1 MPEPEDPK
9 LRLSELRQLINY
21 HNYRY
26 HVLDDPVISDYE
38 FDRLLAELKKIE
50 EEHPEWITT
59 DSPTQRAGSR
69 PLEKFQKITH
79 PAPVLSLANSFGADD
94 LRAWY
99 ERVSKLDRRV
109 KEASYIIEPKIDGLT
124 VVLTY
129 RDGLFT
135 QGATRGDGVIGEDI
149 TANLRTIRAL
159 PLKLPVNSQGP
170 LAPEYFVVRGEAFI
184 NIADFERL
192 NSRLLE
198 AGEKTYQNPRNTAAG
213 SLRQLDPSL
222 TASRPLTILTYAIV
236 ATDGPRPRTQ
246 QDTLNYL
253 KALGFPTPPAEYAGN
268 FEEAVNICVS
278 WADRRKHLPYEADG
292 VVVKI
297 NDLEL
302 ATGLG
307 TAGKDP
313 RWRDCF

>member
-1 MPEPEDPK
+1 MITKVMVLCLNLTNPK
-9 LRLSELRQLINY
+9 LRLAELRQLINY

-159 PLKLPVNSQGP
+159 PLKLPVDSQGP
-170 LAPEYFVVRGEAFI
+170 LAPGIF
-184 NIADFERL
+184 
-192 NSRLLE
+192 
-198 AGEKTYQNPRNTAAG
+198 
-213 SLRQLDPSL
+213 
-222 TASRPLTILTYAIV
+222 
-236 ATDGPRPRTQ
+236 
-246 QDTLNYL
+246 
-253 KALGFPTPPAEYAGN
+253 
-268 FEEAVNICVS
+268 
-278 WADRRKHLPYEADG
+278 RRA
-292 VVVKI
+292 
-297 NDLEL
+297 
-302 ATGLG
+302 
-307 TAGKDP
+307 
-313 RWRDCF
+313 R